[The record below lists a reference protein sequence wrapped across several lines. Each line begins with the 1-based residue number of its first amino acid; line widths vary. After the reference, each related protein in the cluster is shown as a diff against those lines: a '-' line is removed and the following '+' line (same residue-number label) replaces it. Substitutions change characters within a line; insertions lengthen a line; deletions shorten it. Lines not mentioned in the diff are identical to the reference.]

1 MRTFSNQYQIE
12 TGTQTGNFWL
22 FILKWLQ
29 LLVLSL
35 SRISDFLS
43 AIFLDKPDNNLP
55 QLQTTD
61 KIIKNKS
68 LKMKTKNKNIKWAF
82 MLLLLVCSTATS
94 FGQVGPYPFTADD
107 IVCQNITKS
116 YGVNDVTTSN
126 FAWTISPGVDGT
138 DWKITKTANNTIDVK
153 W

>member
-94 FGQVGPYPFTADD
+94 FAQLANSGPHS
-107 IVCQNITKS
+107 VCLNATEPYAVVS
-116 YGVNDVTTSN
+116 TSGS
-126 FAWTISPGVDGT
+126 I
-138 DWKITKTANNTIDVK
+138 
-153 W
+153 